1 VIVSKKVFPCG
12 HKGKGQYCH
21 RCEQEQK
28 ELIQKQQEQAVQ
40 QQALLYQKE
49 EAQRWKALFDQ
60 DTIDLRA
67 LASQKLLV
75 EKARDIIAAIE
86 AGQSY
91 TDFKG
96 KRMRFDR
103 DVISVPLGYDWRLIF
118 YPINGRYV
126 CQELLSHE
134 DYNVRKPGLK

>member
-1 VIVSKKVFPCG
+1 MSKKAFPCG

-21 RCEQEQK
+21 RCEQEKK
-28 ELIQKQQEQAVQ
+28 ELTQKQAEQEVKQQE
-40 QQALLYQKE
+40 LLRQKE

-60 DTIDLRA
+60 DSVNLRA
-67 LASQKLLV
+67 LASHKLLV
-75 EKARDIIAAIE
+75 EKAREIISAIE
-86 AGQSY
+86 SGQPY

-103 DVISVPLGYDWRLIF
+103 EVVSVPLGYDWRLIF
-118 YPINGRYV
+118 HPIGGRYV

-134 DYNVRKPGLK
+134 DYNVRKPGGK